1 MLKTTDLILSVSSFT
16 KKRLEEVHNVNPERI
31 AILHN
36 TIDPYF
42 DAPSSFEKP
51 KYLLEKLG
59 IGEKTKVIL
68 TVSRLSSS
76 EKYKGYDKVIKVLPD
91 IKREFPDVRYIVVG
105 QGDAHEMCRIEE
117 LIDEMELRDNV
128 TLTGYVGDEELQD
141 YYMISDVFLLPSKGE
156 GFGIVLIEAL
166 ACGNHVIA
174 GSKDASSE
182 ALLDGE
188 LGTLVDPD
196 NLTDIKRGI
205 IRILKKESN
214 AANFDKMRLQRRVL
228 EEYGFNRFKERLSMT
243 LKTFPAH

>member
-1 MLKTTDLILSVSSFT
+1 MLKSADLILSVSSFT
-16 KKRLEEVHNVNPERI
+16 KKRLEEVHNINPERI

-42 DAPSSFEKP
+42 SASPSFEKP

-59 IGEKTKVIL
+59 ISEKTKVIL
-68 TVSRLSSS
+68 TVSRLSSL
-76 EKYKGYDKVIKVLPD
+76 EKYKGYDKVIRVVPD
-91 IKREFPDVRYIVVG
+91 IKREFPDVRYIVLG
-105 QGDAHEMCRIEE
+105 QGDTNEMRRIEE

-128 TLTGYVGDEELQD
+128 TLTGYVGDDELQD
-141 YYMISDVFLLPSKGE
+141 YYMISDVFVLPSKGE

-174 GSKDASSE
+174 GTRDASSE

-196 NLTDIKRGI
+196 NLSEIKSSI
-205 IRILKKESN
+205 IRILKMESN
-214 AANFDKMRLQRRVL
+214 AANFDKIRLRGRVL
-228 EEYGFNRFKERLSMT
+228 EAYGFNRFKERLSMT
-243 LKTFPAH
+243 LKTFSAH